1 VDPRNDAADGLAA
14 VVALARA
21 AIDVLDQGD
30 PASGPGLLAEAVAL
44 FTRHADDEAGTVAA
58 AASLADALRRWGA
71 ARAASEF
78 TSLARTLASRTGSVL
93 DETAAGI
100 VGSGIVE
107 SGTVEPGTV
116 ESGIVES
123 GIVDARLDALGSHLV
138 EQARA
143 VRPAPEVPSGGHDP
157 LTGLAGRL
165 ALDRHLVA
173 VAAEAV
179 GTGLVVVALDIDGLG
194 AIDEVFGRAVGDDVV
209 CVVADR
215 VAGLVR
221 AGDLAVRLVADEF
234 VAVLAGPG
242 VAHALEAAERLRA
255 AVAGHPWDDLAAGLR
270 VTVSVGVAAGPRAEG
285 RRLLHAARAACRAA
299 ERAGRDRVQLAG

>member
-14 VVALARA
+14 VTALAGA
-21 AIDVLDQGD
+21 AIDVLDHGD
-30 PASGPGLLAEAVAL
+30 PANGPGLLAEAVAL

-58 AASLADALRRWGA
+58 AASLAGALRRWGA

-78 TSLARTLASRTGSVL
+78 TSLARTLAARTGSVL
-93 DETAAGI
+93 DEAALGP
-100 VGSGIVE
+100 VG
-107 SGTVEPGTV
+107 SGTVEPGV
-116 ESGIVES
+116 
-123 GIVDARLDALGSHLV
+123 VDARLDALGSHLV

-143 VRPAPEVPSGGHDP
+143 VRPSPATPAGGNDP

-165 ALDRHLVA
+165 ALDRHLTA
-173 VAAEAV
+173 VAADAV
-179 GTGLVVVALDIDGLG
+179 GAGLVVVALDVDGLG
-194 AIDEVFGRAVGDDVV
+194 AIDETFGRAVGDDVV

-242 VAHALEAAERLRA
+242 EAHALEAAERLRA

-285 RRLLHAARAACRAA
+285 RRLLQAARAACRAA
-299 ERAGRDRVQLAG
+299 ERAGRNRVQLAG